1 MSGNITEGN
10 THNDDEEIQSPLVFQ
25 CLACRTIVGD
35 SYSFQCSNEEMS
47 IITLTA
53 ASNIRRSQDVYTSK
67 AGLDIGS
74 TYFAFSCANCDQN
87 LGRYY
92 LTTSSDMDDLR
103 ERFNFGVENVIS
115 YELGKSQHGQMPEP
129 LHKIKDKNLN
139 NSNDGDNNND
149 DNSKIHGEN
158 LHEVIFKIQAV
169 ILDHSTRLCKLEQN
183 EIIESKKRR
192 R

>member
-1 MSGNITEGN
+1 MTDN
-10 THNDDEEIQSPLVFQ
+10 TPEANDEEEIQSPLVFQ
-25 CLACRTIVGD
+25 CVACRTIIGD

-74 TYFAFSCANCDQN
+74 TYFAFSCTNCDQS

-129 LHKIKDKNLN
+129 LHKIKDKDSN
-139 NSNDGDNNND
+139 NSNDDYNDNNGE
-149 DNSKIHGEN
+149 NSKIHGEN

-169 ILDHSTRLCKLEQN
+169 ILDHSTRLSKLEQKDIM
-183 EIIESKKRR
+183 ETKKRR